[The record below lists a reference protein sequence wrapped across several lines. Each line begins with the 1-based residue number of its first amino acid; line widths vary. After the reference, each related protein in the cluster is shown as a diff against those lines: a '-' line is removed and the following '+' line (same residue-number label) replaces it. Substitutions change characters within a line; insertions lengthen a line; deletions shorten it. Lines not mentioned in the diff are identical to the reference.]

1 MPLEEVASFA
11 IPPIEGGYLAMT
23 FSKDGTRLL
32 IGYNRIVGRS
42 EVLGIRWVDLS
53 SQSTDAQDL
62 PFGGLVPDIDSSAV
76 ALDVDGDNALA
87 IAATTSA
94 YRPEHEQLW
103 LLNRSG
109 TVAPRLIHE
118 GRVARFSLSSD
129 ASQVLV
135 ARPDDLE
142 LNTLSPL
149 VPVRRLHTLARA
161 IDAIA
166 LAADHQHVAIGGE
179 GRVRL
184 AQGAEELTSW
194 QINERLR
201 WLVFAD
207 RDLTLFG
214 VSREGVTRFRWNEA
228 PVTLRVPGA
237 RPCDIDS
244 SRCVAVFA
252 GQRLHEVDLLT
263 GSAVALGE
271 IALPVNNWAV
281 DARSRR
287 LAIRDYENDTTR
299 LRIYQA
305 APEGA

>member
-1 MPLEEVASFA
+1 MPIEEVAAFA
-11 IPPIEGGYLAMT
+11 IPPVAGGYLAMT
-23 FSKDGTRLL
+23 FSRDRTRLL
-32 IGYNRIVGRS
+32 IGYNRIVGRD
-42 EVLGIRWVDLS
+42 EVLGVRWVNLS
-53 SQSTDAQDL
+53 GHATDSQDL
-62 PFGGLVPDIDSSAV
+62 PYAGLVPDIDSSTA
-76 ALDVDGDNALA
+76 AMDVDGDNALA

-94 YRPEHEQLW
+94 YRPDHQQLW

-109 TVAPRLIHE
+109 AHPPRLIHE
-118 GRVARFSLSSD
+118 GRAARFSL
-129 ASQVLV
+129 ASNASHVLV
-135 ARPDDLE
+135 ARQDDLE

-149 VPVRRLHTLARA
+149 APVIRLRTLTRA

-166 LAADHQHVAIGGE
+166 LAADHQHVAVAGE

-184 AQGAEELTSW
+184 AQGGDELTSW
-194 QINERLR
+194 QIDERLR

-214 VSREGVTRFRWNEA
+214 VSRDGVTRFRWNEA

-237 RPCDIDS
+237 RPGDIDS
-244 SRCVAVFA
+244 NRCVAVFA

-263 GSAVALGE
+263 GKSVALGE
-271 IALPVNNWAV
+271 ISLPGNDWAV

-287 LAIRDYENDTTR
+287 LAIRDYENATTR
-299 LRIYQA
+299 IRIYQA